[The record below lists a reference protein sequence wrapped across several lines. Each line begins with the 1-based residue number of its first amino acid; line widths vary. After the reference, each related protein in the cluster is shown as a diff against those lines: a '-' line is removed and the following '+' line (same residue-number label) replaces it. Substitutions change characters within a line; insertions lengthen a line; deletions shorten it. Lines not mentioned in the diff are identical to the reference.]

1 MMREITILLLGAI
14 LIGVSVML
22 HLKRQINRIRRK
34 LAISYREIW
43 EEVKGLDFNSRRNNL

>member
-1 MMREITILLLGAI
+1 MREITILLLGAI